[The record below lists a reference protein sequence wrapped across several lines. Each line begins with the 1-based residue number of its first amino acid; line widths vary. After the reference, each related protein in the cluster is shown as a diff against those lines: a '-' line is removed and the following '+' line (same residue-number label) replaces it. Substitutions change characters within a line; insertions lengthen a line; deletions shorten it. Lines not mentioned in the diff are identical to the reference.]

1 MKYKWLNKSNNK
13 KLIVFFNGWGMDEK
27 VVSHLSFNDFDV
39 LMFYNYTDTDKS
51 DFDFS
56 NYEYKILLAWSMG
69 VYVSNIY
76 YETFKGFDK
85 YIAINGTQKPI
96 DDDYGIPEAVYN
108 LTAENFN
115 EFSKEKF
122 IKKITTHVDL
132 KKYTTRS
139 TEELKSELI
148 AIRDLKPEK
157 YLKFNKA
164 VISTKDRIM
173 PYKNQLRFWSE
184 KDIEITEL
192 DAPHYIFN
200 FYTKWE
206 ELL

>member
-85 YIAINGTQKPI
+85 YIAINGTQYPKR
-96 DDDYGIPEAVYN
+96 
-108 LTAENFN
+108 
-115 EFSKEKF
+115 F
-122 IKKITTHVDL
+122 II
-132 KKYTTRS
+132 
-139 TEELKSELI
+139 
-148 AIRDLKPEK
+148 
-157 YLKFNKA
+157 
-164 VISTKDRIM
+164 
-173 PYKNQLRFWSE
+173 
-184 KDIEITEL
+184 
-192 DAPHYIFN
+192 
-200 FYTKWE
+200 
-206 ELL
+206 

>member
-96 DDDYGIPEAVYN
+96 DDDYGIPEVVYN

-173 PYKNQLRFWSE
+173 PYKNQLRFWCE

>member
-1 MKYKWLNKSNNK
+1 
-13 KLIVFFNGWGMDEK
+13 
-27 VVSHLSFNDFDV
+27 
-39 LMFYNYTDTDKS
+39 MFYNYTDTDKS